1 MKLPLFAALQFLT
14 IIPVSLPR
22 ALTPREQGQTLLC
35 YPLIG
40 LGLGLLLAAA
50 AWVLNTVLP
59 PMPAA
64 ALLLAAWAG
73 LTGALH
79 LDGLADTADGWLG
92 GHGDR
97 RRTLSIMRDSHSGA
111 AAVAAVA
118 ALLLIKFS
126 ALSVLVGGQAWLV
139 LVAAP
144 LAGRA
149 SMPLL
154 LAALPYA
161 RVGGIGAEMARAL
174 PVTRAGQLAALS
186 FIGVLLLCGLQVGP
200 VVALFAVVLPLGLLW
215 LWARMLRAR
224 LGGTTGDT
232 AGAALEAVEAAVL
245 IAACVVLPG

>member
-1 MKLPLFAALQFLT
+1 MKLPLLAALQFLT
-14 IIPVSLPR
+14 VIPVRLPR
-22 ALTPREQGQTLLC
+22 ALTPREQGRTLLC

-50 AWVLNTVLP
+50 AWGLSAVLP
-59 PMPAA
+59 TMPAA
-64 ALLLAAWAG
+64 ALLLAFWVG

-111 AAVAAVA
+111 AAVVAVA
-118 ALLLIKFS
+118 LLLLIKLA
-126 ALSVLVGGQAWLV
+126 ALSVLMAEQAWLV
-139 LVAAP
+139 LIAAP

-149 SMPLL
+149 AMPLL

-174 PVTRAGQLAALS
+174 PVARAGQIAALS
-186 FIGVLLLCGLQVGP
+186 FIGVLLLCGLQAGP
-200 VVALFAVVLPLGLLW
+200 VIALLSVTLPLALLW
-215 LWARMLRAR
+215 LWSRMLRAR

-245 IAACVVLPG
+245 IAACVTLPG